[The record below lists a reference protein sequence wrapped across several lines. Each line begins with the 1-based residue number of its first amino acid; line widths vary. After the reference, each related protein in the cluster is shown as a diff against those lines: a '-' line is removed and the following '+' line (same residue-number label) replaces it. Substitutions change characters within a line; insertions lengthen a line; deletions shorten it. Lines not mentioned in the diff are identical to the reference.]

1 MTANA
6 ETTET
11 IEIAAVNRP
20 EWMDGWVRPHYGL
33 HVEVYG
39 GRKHAGKTGYVVL
52 LQRDQFS
59 HDTRYMTD
67 PMKTIW
73 GSMTEKIGRTGF
85 VVMVDPDQPDKDGK
99 RERFYV
105 KAEYIRP
112 IKDGVE

>member
-1 MTANA
+1 MQVATPLFLPQS
-6 ETTET
+6 
-11 IEIAAVNRP
+11 V
-20 EWMDGWVRPHYGL
+20 GL
-33 HVEVYG
+33 SRLAQLVWYPS
-39 GRKHAGKTGYVVL
+39 KDAGKTGYVVL